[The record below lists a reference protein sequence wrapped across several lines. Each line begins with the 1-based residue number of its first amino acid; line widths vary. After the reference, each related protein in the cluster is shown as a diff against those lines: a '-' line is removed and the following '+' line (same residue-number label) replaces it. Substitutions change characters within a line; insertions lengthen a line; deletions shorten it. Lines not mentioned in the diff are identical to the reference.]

1 MSNFVFEGKLSPIQK
16 ELLKLGNLKLS
27 DEEVREVKEYFADLA
42 LRHLSKIAT
51 EAAIERG
58 YTDEDYEAWLN
69 DENQ

>member
-1 MSNFVFEGKLSPIQK
+1 LSNFVFEGKLSPIQK

-27 DEEVREVKEYFADLA
+27 DEEVREVKEYFTDLA

-58 YTDEDYEAWLN
+58 
-69 DENQ
+69 

>member
-1 MSNFVFEGKLSPIQK
+1 
-16 ELLKLGNLKLS
+16 LKLS

>member
-1 MSNFVFEGKLSPIQK
+1 MSNFVFDGKLSPIQK

-27 DEEVREVKEYFADLA
+27 DEEVREVKEYFTDLA

-58 YTDEDYEAWLN
+58 
-69 DENQ
+69 

>member
-1 MSNFVFEGKLSPIQK
+1 LSNFVFEGKLSPIQK

-58 YTDEDYEAWLN
+58 
-69 DENQ
+69 

>member
-1 MSNFVFEGKLSPIQK
+1 MSNFVFEGKPSPIQK

-51 EAAIERG
+51 EASIERG

>member
-1 MSNFVFEGKLSPIQK
+1 MSNFVFDGKLSPIQK

-58 YTDEDYEAWLN
+58 
-69 DENQ
+69 